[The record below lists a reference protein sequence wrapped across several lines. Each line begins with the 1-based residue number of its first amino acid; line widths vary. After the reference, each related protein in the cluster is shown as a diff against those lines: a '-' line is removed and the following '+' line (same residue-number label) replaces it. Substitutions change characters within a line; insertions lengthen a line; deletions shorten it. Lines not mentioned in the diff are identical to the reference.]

1 MSESFSG
8 KDKVPTTLTRREFLR
23 RGAILAGEV
32 SFAALA
38 NRSEFPLWFWP
49 KVMESAIAYPWKERR
64 EVIYH
69 QDRLF
74 VSTNPKL
81 ATESASQKFAYV
93 ITHAGYTEYMLWD
106 FIKYI
111 EQSGERWI
119 PDVRPEYES
128 MRAMANKIT
137 GDYQDYTS
145 SLTRLINA
153 LKVSNT
159 TTIFAVE
166 ERDFYHPELPRPEL
180 RPFDKAFL
188 VVTSN
193 ASPSFIDKVET
204 LEGERI
210 QQPDLMFEY
219 LRNLGVEEVR
229 MAGEWSV
236 GPFGLACLGGM
247 VDSFLKQG
255 FTIRGIQ
262 DCVFP
267 SLRPKKGDPVILER
281 LYEDTVSLKEI

>member
-1 MSESFSG
+1 MSENISG
-8 KDKVPTTLTRREFLR
+8 KNKVPTTLTRREFLR
-23 RGAILAGEV
+23 KGAMLAGAV

-38 NRSEFPLWFWP
+38 SRSEFPLWFWP
-49 KVMESAIAYPWKERR
+49 KVMESTIAYPWEERR

-81 ATESASQKFAYV
+81 TSESASQRFAYV
-93 ITHAGYTEYMLWD
+93 MTHAGYTEYMLWD
-106 FIKYI
+106 FIRYI
-111 EQSGERWI
+111 EKSGERWI

-137 GDYQDYTS
+137 GDYKDYAS
-145 SLTRLINA
+145 SLTRLIEA

-166 ERDFYHPELPRPEL
+166 ERDFYHPELPRSEL
-180 RPFDKAFL
+180 RPFDQALL
-188 VVTSN
+188 VVTNN
-193 ASPSFIDKVET
+193 AKPSFIDKVET
-204 LEGERI
+204 LEGERT

-219 LRNLGVEEVR
+219 LRKLGIEEVR
-229 MAGEWSV
+229 MAGEWSI
-236 GPFGLACLGGM
+236 GSFGLACLGGM
-247 VDSFLKQG
+247 AVNFLEQG
-255 FTIRGIQ
+255 FNVRGIQ
-262 DCVFP
+262 GCVFP